1 MMDLSA
7 LIALIPTQYIPY
19 ATAAV
24 AVAAAV
30 STVLPVPA
38 ATSTSAYA
46 SVYRLMQF
54 VAFNF
59 GKATNKAPTQ

>member
-1 MMDLSA
+1 MDWSA
-7 LIALIPTQYIPY
+7 LLAMIPTQYIPY
-19 ATAAV
+19 VTAGV
-24 AVAAAV
+24 MICAALSV
-30 STVLPVPA
+30 VLPVPA